1 VTFYLLLEQYSKE
14 SLHSYNKEYMMITS
28 KISSKAQT
36 TIPKKVREKLNIH
49 TNDTIVFEI
58 EDDYAI
64 IRKVNI
70 IDTGYLK
77 ALESTLEEWNSEED
91 SVYDDL

>member
-1 VTFYLLLEQYSKE
+1 
-14 SLHSYNKEYMMITS
+14 MITS
-28 KISSKAQT
+28 KVTSKAQT

-49 TNDTIVFEI
+49 TNDTIIFEI
-58 EDDYAI
+58 KDDHAI
-64 IRKVNI
+64 IRKMNI
-70 IDTGYLK
+70 VDTGYLK

>member
-1 VTFYLLLEQYSKE
+1 
-14 SLHSYNKEYMMITS
+14 MMITS

-91 SVYDDL
+91 SVYDNL

>member
-1 VTFYLLLEQYSKE
+1 
-14 SLHSYNKEYMMITS
+14 MITS

-91 SVYDDL
+91 SVYDNL

>member
-1 VTFYLLLEQYSKE
+1 
-14 SLHSYNKEYMMITS
+14 MITS

-77 ALESTLEEWNSEED
+77 ALESTLEEWNSKED

>member
-1 VTFYLLLEQYSKE
+1 
-14 SLHSYNKEYMMITS
+14 MMITS

>member
-1 VTFYLLLEQYSKE
+1 
-14 SLHSYNKEYMMITS
+14 MITS

-77 ALESTLEEWNSEED
+77 ALESTLEEWNSDED

>member
-1 VTFYLLLEQYSKE
+1 
-14 SLHSYNKEYMMITS
+14 MMITS

-77 ALESTLEEWNSEED
+77 TLEATLEARNSTDD
-91 SVYDDL
+91 SLCDDLYTLGHCCIAVSL

>member
-1 VTFYLLLEQYSKE
+1 
-14 SLHSYNKEYMMITS
+14 MITS
-28 KISSKAQT
+28 KLTRKAQT
-36 TIPKKVREKLNIH
+36 TIPKKVREKLNINP
-49 TNDTIVFEI
+49 NDTIVFEI

-77 ALESTLEEWNSEED
+77 ALESTLEEWNSEDD